1 MLVRP
6 DSRLLRS
13 LAVLRNHPSW
23 DTVLDHLIRERA
35 KALEMLAESADE
47 VALRRLQGR
56 AQVLKEVLDLAD
68 KPDEFLAKLEAPKRL
83 SDF

>member
-13 LAVLRNHPSW
+13 LLTLRGHPGW
-23 DTVLDHLIRERA
+23 ETVLDHLIRERA
-35 KALEMLAESADE
+35 KTLELIAESADE

-56 AQVLKEVLDLAD
+56 AQVLKEVLELAE
-68 KPDEFLAKLEAPKRL
+68 KPDEFLTKLEAPKRL